1 MKPHIPKHD
10 PRYRNIRPEELHKRT
25 LYESEVEVIQNLKKN
40 LNGTST
46 VAGWFAFFMGLAFQ
60 GISLYLVSIGQ
71 SSTKDVVGLAVG
83 TLIFWLVGGLTLHNR
98 IPKHASITHT
108 QYGIVNGKW
117 PSPARSGNTNGRT
130 YYLDVIFPDTGTRIQ
145 KVICSYGDYKRAEQG
160 QQVLAVV
167 FEGKHGRNV
176 YGSIFTRRKK

>member
-10 PRYRNIRPEELHKRT
+10 PRYRNIRPEELRQRT
-25 LYESEVEVIQNLKKN
+25 LTEPEAEMIRKLKKD

-46 VAGWFAFFMGLAFQ
+46 VVGWFAFFMGLAFQ
-60 GISLYLVSIGQ
+60 GISLYILYLGQ
-71 SSTKDVVGLAVG
+71 SSTKDILGLAVG
-83 TLIFWLVGGLTLHNR
+83 TLIFWIGGFWCLHGR
-98 IPKHASITHT
+98 IPKHAAATHA
-108 QYGIVNGKW
+108 QYGLVNEKW

-145 KVICSYGDYKRAEQG
+145 KVICDYKDYKRAEQG

-167 FEGKHGRNV
+167 FEKRNQAF
-176 YGSIFTRRKK
+176 GALFPKS

>member
-60 GISLYLVSIGQ
+60 GISLYLVSLGQ

-83 TLIFWLVGGLTLHNR
+83 TLIFWLVGGLTLHSR
-98 IPKHASITHT
+98 I
-108 QYGIVNGKW
+108 W

-160 QQVLAVV
+160 QQVLTVV
-167 FEGKHGRNV
+167 FENRNQAF
-176 YGSIFTRRKK
+176 GILLPQS

>member
-10 PRYRNIRPEELHKRT
+10 PRYRNIRPEELHQRT
-25 LYESEVEVIQNLKKN
+25 LNEPEAEVIRKLKTD

-46 VAGWFAFFMGLAFQ
+46 ILGWFAFFMGLAFQ
-60 GISLYLVSIGQ
+60 GISLYLLYLGQ
-71 SSTKDVVGLAVG
+71 SSTKDAKGLAVG
-83 TLIFWLVGGLTLHNR
+83 TLIFWAVGGLTLHRR
-98 IPKHASITHT
+98 IPKHAAVTHA

-145 KVICSYGDYKRAEQG
+145 KVVCDYKDYKRAEQG

-167 FEGKHGRNV
+167 FEKRNQAF
-176 YGSIFTRRKK
+176 GALFPKS